1 MSLEMDEYCP
11 LHLKGLKIIWLKNLL
26 FLFLRKSKLYLY
38 KAEHPLMEG
47 SGRVVF
53 GQNCLHQNSFNE
65 LLRCHQDVKAMT
77 TVLHTGLQNLRN
89 GEAIHNMKNKCDS
102 VFGVC
107 TRSPVLTVRANITSL
122 KFLFPTIL
130 LRIALTESL
139 GLGKKATHQCD
150 Y

>member
-1 MSLEMDEYCP
+1 M
-11 LHLKGLKIIWLKNLL
+11 
-26 FLFLRKSKLYLY
+26 KSMLYLY

-89 GEAIHNMKNKCDS
+89 GETIHNMKTNVILSLPYAHAEKHYRGNRPGGTEKITGNKKMKMNAAQS
-102 VFGVC
+102 
-107 TRSPVLTVRANITSL
+107 TQYS
-122 KFLFPTIL
+122 
-130 LRIALTESL
+130 
-139 GLGKKATHQCD
+139 Q
-150 Y
+150 